1 MGSWKSL
8 LRTLVIIQLVMSCLE
23 SAAISNDEATKL
35 AYGIRQL
42 RENAFNCEAT
52 FEIDLETNNEKSS
65 QKWRHWIA
73 RDGSISRTNL
83 TRTYST
89 DFGERSESRWEYVT
103 KQFCFTHAVT
113 QTSDSG
119 KEPKTIYIAQVS
131 PYEDQKRLR
140 IYAVDYIFGFFSLR
154 DVFWDEIL
162 TDTNTKI
169 SIRNQAPDAK
179 TLVATLPGTGEFEF
193 TYEMTGDNVTLFEVA
208 FQAAPNDLKDD
219 KWLSA
224 FQFRMNEFRYRD
236 FEGKPLIEA
245 YRLKINQTSRNPDG
259 SAGSV
264 ATIDKNVRLISFER
278 LRETLGDRISFPG
291 VDLPDGTKVRVWNDP
306 NVPHELRSGMI
317 VRVLPESSVIAT
329 KDAPFR
335 KPEPSSSWWYVSL
348 GVALLAL
355 VAVFVYRRWG

>member
-1 MGSWKSL
+1 MSNWISL
-8 LRTLVIIQLVMSCLE
+8 LRSIVIIHF
-23 SAAISNDEATKL
+23 AAFCPAAVALQQDDPAKL

-42 RENAFNCEAT
+42 REHSFNCEAA
-52 FEIDLETNNEKSS
+52 FEIYLETNGEKSS
-65 QKWRHWIA
+65 QEWRHWIN
-73 RDGSISRTNL
+73 RDGSVSRTHL

-89 DFGERSESRWEYVT
+89 NFGERHESRWEYVT
-103 KQFCFTHAVT
+103 KQLCFTHAVT

-119 KEPKTIYIAQVS
+119 KEPKTIYIAQAS

-140 IYAVDYIFGFFSLR
+140 IYAVDYLFGFLSLR
-154 DVFWDEIL
+154 DIFWDEVL
-162 TDTNTKI
+162 TDTNSKI

-193 TYEMTGDNVTLFEVA
+193 TFNLKGDNVTLFEVA
-208 FQAAPNDLKDD
+208 FKAAPDDLKDE

-224 FQFRMNEFRYRD
+224 FQFKMNEFRYRD
-236 FEGKPLIEA
+236 FEGKPLIEG

-259 SAGSV
+259 SAGSA
-264 ATIDKNVRLISFER
+264 ATIDKNVRLVSFER
-278 LRETLGDRISFPG
+278 LKEPLTDRISFPG
-291 VDLPDGTKVRVWNDP
+291 VDLPDGTRVRVLNDP

-329 KDAPFR
+329 KDARFR
-335 KPEPSSSWWYVSL
+335 QPEASSSWWYLTL
-348 GVALLAL
+348 GFALLAL